1 MTSYVTSRPESVPLE
16 ADADEKG
23 LAHLPPRRR
32 ARMVAVQVL
41 YEVDATGH
49 QPEACAAW
57 SLPEAPLRGD
67 GRSFAQE
74 LVAGVLDHRQALDER
89 IQAQAPAWPVDQL
102 AGVDRNLLRLAI
114 YEIVIDRRV
123 PPKVAINESV
133 ELAKLL
139 GSESSS
145 RFVNGVLGAIME
157 HAHR

>member
-1 MTSYVTSRPESVPLE
+1 MSRPETVPLE
-16 ADADEKG
+16 AEADEKG
-23 LAHLPPRRR
+23 LGRLPPRRR
-32 ARMVAVQVL
+32 ARMVALQVL

-49 QPEACAAW
+49 HPEACAAW
-57 SLPEAPLRGD
+57 SLSEVPLRGE

-74 LVAGVLDHRQALDER
+74 LVAGVLDHRQALDEQ

-114 YEIVIDRRV
+114 YEIVIDQRV
-123 PPKVAINESV
+123 PPKVAINEGV

-157 HAHR
+157 HVHR

>member
-1 MTSYVTSRPESVPLE
+1 MTSYVTSRPEAVPIE

-23 LAHLPPRRR
+23 WAHLPPRRR
-32 ARMVAVQVL
+32 ARMVALQVL
-41 YEVDATGH
+41 YEVDVTGH
-49 QPEACAAW
+49 SPEVCAAW
-57 SLPEAPLRGD
+57 ALPEVPLRGD
-67 GRSFAQE
+67 ARAFAQE
-74 LVAGVLDHRQALDER
+74 LVAGVLDHRQVLDER

-114 YEIVIDRRV
+114 YEIIIDRRV
-123 PPKVAINESV
+123 PPKVAINEGV

-157 HAHR
+157 HVHR